1 MALSGNTVVFTGA
14 LKLKRTEATAMATA
28 AGAIVTGSVSGKTK
42 IIVAG
47 PDAVNTQKV
56 QVAQSKG
63 TIIWDEGTFI
73 AACKPASSS
82 SGTQK
87 THFIFIFNKFLIII
101 FSY

>member
-1 MALSGNTVVFTGA
+1 MALSGKTVVFTGA
-14 LKLKRTEATAMATA
+14 LKLKRAEATAMATA
-28 AGAIVTGSVSGKTK
+28 AGAIVTGSVSGKTN
-42 IIVAG
+42 IVVAG

-56 QVAQSKG
+56 QDAQSKG

-82 SGTQK
+82 IGTQK